1 MISTR
6 QELKNYI
13 KADRERQPITHPFL
27 AALTYSE
34 SWSVRRYLTIL
45 RNYEYHLN
53 RYNIIKENIH
63 GICVC
68 GGGENSYSTFS
79 LYVSILL
86 DGGENP

>member
-6 QELKNYI
+6 RDLKNYI
-13 KADRERQPITHPFL
+13 KADRERQPIAHPFL

-53 RYNIIKENIH
+53 RYNIIKEKYPWNM
-63 GICVC
+63 
-68 GGGENSYSTFS
+68 GGETRIPLFRFMFLFY
-79 LYVSILL
+79 
-86 DGGENP
+86 